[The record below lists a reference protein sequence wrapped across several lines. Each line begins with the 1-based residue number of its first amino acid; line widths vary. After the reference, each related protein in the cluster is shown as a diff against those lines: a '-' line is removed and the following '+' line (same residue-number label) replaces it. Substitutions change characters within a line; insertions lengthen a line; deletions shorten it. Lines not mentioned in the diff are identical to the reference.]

1 MKKERIFWGVFFI
14 LAAVFLIVSGLG
26 IFEEVHFWD
35 LILTVF
41 FAAWLLHSIAH
52 KSITGVLF
60 SIAFLC
66 IIYADPLGIEEL
78 VPWPVLGAALL
89 GSIGCGILFRP
100 EKRYHSDWEEHHRGG
115 HIHSEYGAGT
125 KETVEGQWLEFVTSF
140 SSSIKYVNSD
150 DLLGG
155 DVKCSFGGM
164 KIYFDNALI
173 QRGRA
178 DIRLEVAF
186 GGVNLYVPRHWNVVN
201 KVEAVFAGVKE
212 ENQGGSPNGPVLN
225 LEGKTCF
232 GGVTVIYI

>member
-1 MKKERIFWGVFFI
+1 M
-14 LAAVFLIVSGLG
+14 
-26 IFEEVHFWD
+26 
-35 LILTVF
+35 F

-66 IIYADPLGIEEL
+66 IIYAEPLGIERL
-78 VPWPVLGAALL
+78 VPWPVLGVALL
-89 GSIGCGILFRP
+89 GSIGCGILFQL
-100 EKRYHSDWEEHHRGG
+100 EKRYHSDWDGNHRGR

-125 KETVEGQWLEFVTSF
+125 KETVEGQWLEFVTFF
-140 SSSIKYVNSD
+140 SSSIKYVNFD
-150 DLLGG
+150 DFLGG
-155 DVKCSFGGM
+155 DEKSSFAEM
-164 KIYFDNALI
+164 KICFDNALI
-173 QRGRA
+173 RRERA
-178 DIRLEVAF
+178 DIRLDVAF
-186 GGVNLYVPRHWNVVN
+186 GGVDLYVPRHWNVVN